1 MNKTVLI
8 TGASRGIGKAI
19 AEAFAK
25 NGYRVI
31 INYFQSKKEAEQL
44 CEELK
49 GMGCDCLTVQADVSK
64 EAQVSDMM
72 RIIRNFS
79 SHIDV
84 LVNNAGVDL
93 QKMLIDTTQNEWDR
107 LFDINVRGIFNCCR
121 AVLPEMVKRKCGK
134 IVNISSILGVNG
146 ASCEVA
152 YSATKAA
159 VIGFT
164 KALAKE
170 VGPCGIN
177 VNCVAPGVV
186 MTDMMRKLGEETLQ
200 SLKEA
205 TSLGVIGT
213 PEDIAESVLF
223 LASDKSKFTTG
234 QILSPN
240 GGLVI

>member
-8 TGASRGIGKAI
+8 TGASRGIGKAT

-31 INYFQSKKEAEQL
+31 INYFQSKKEVEQL
-44 CEELK
+44 YEELK

-64 EAQVSDMM
+64 EVQVSDMM
-72 RIIRNFS
+72 ENIRNFS

-107 LFDINVRGIFNCCR
+107 LFDINVKGMFNCCR
-121 AVLPEMVKRKCGK
+121 AVLPEMVKRKYGK
-134 IVNISSILGVNG
+134 IVNISSILGLNG

-186 MTDMMRKLGEETLQ
+186 MTDMVRKLGEEALQ

-234 QILSPN
+234 QILSPD

>member
-8 TGASRGIGKAI
+8 TGASRGIGKAT

-25 NGYRVI
+25 DGYRVI
-31 INYFQSKKEAEQL
+31 INYFQSKKKAEQL

-49 GMGCDCLTVQADVSK
+49 GMGCDCLAVQADVSK
-64 EAQVSDMM
+64 EAEVSDMM
-72 RIIRNFS
+72 GNIRNFS

-93 QKMLIDTTQNEWDR
+93 QKMLIDTTENEWNR
-107 LFDINVRGIFNCCR
+107 LFDINVKGMFNCCR
-121 AVLPEMVKRKCGK
+121 TVLPEMVKRKYGK

-164 KALAKE
+164 KALSKE

-186 MTDMMRKLGEETLQ
+186 MTDMMRKLGKEALQ
-200 SLKEA
+200 SLKEI

-213 PEDIAESVLF
+213 PEDIAGSVLF

>member
-8 TGASRGIGKAI
+8 TGASRGIGKAT

-31 INYFQSKKEAEQL
+31 VNYFQSKKEAEQL

-49 GMGCDCLTVQADVSK
+49 GMGYDCLTVQADVSK
-64 EAQVSDMM
+64 EVQVSDMM
-72 RIIRNFS
+72 ENIRNFS

-93 QKMLIDTTQNEWDR
+93 QKILIDTTQNEWDR
-107 LFDINVRGIFNCCR
+107 LFDINIKGMFNCCR
-121 AVLPEMVKRKCGK
+121 AVLPEMVKRKYGK

-177 VNCVAPGVV
+177 VNCIAPGVV
-186 MTDMMRKLGEETLQ
+186 MTDMMRKLGDEALQ

-234 QILSPN
+234 QILSPD

>member
-1 MNKTVLI
+1 
-8 TGASRGIGKAI
+8 
-19 AEAFAK
+19 
-25 NGYRVI
+25 
-31 INYFQSKKEAEQL
+31 
-44 CEELK
+44 
-49 GMGCDCLTVQADVSK
+49 MGCDCLTVQADVSK
-64 EAQVSDMM
+64 EVQVSDMM
-72 RIIRNFS
+72 ENIKKFS

-93 QKMLIDTTQNEWDR
+93 QKILIDTTQDEWDR
-107 LFDINVRGIFNCCR
+107 LFDINVKGMFNCCR
-121 AVLPEMVKRKCGK
+121 AVLPEMVKRKYGK

-177 VNCVAPGVV
+177 VNCIAPGVV
-186 MTDMMRKLGEETLQ
+186 MTDMMRKLGDEALQ

>member
-8 TGASRGIGKAI
+8 TGASRGIGKAT

-25 NGYRVI
+25 DGYRVI
-31 INYFQSKKEAEQL
+31 INYFQSKKKAEQL

-49 GMGCDCLTVQADVSK
+49 GMGCDCLAVQADVSK
-64 EAQVSDMM
+64 EAEVSDMM
-72 RIIRNFS
+72 GNIRNFS

-93 QKMLIDTTQNEWDR
+93 QKMLIDTTENEWNR
-107 LFDINVRGIFNCCR
+107 LFDINVKGMFNCCR
-121 AVLPEMVKRKCGK
+121 AVLPEMVKRKYGK

-186 MTDMMRKLGEETLQ
+186 MTDMMRKLGKEALQ
-200 SLKEA
+200 SLKEI

-240 GGLVI
+240 GGLVV

>member
-8 TGASRGIGKAI
+8 TGASRGIGKAT

-25 NGYRVI
+25 DGYRVI
-31 INYFQSKKEAEQL
+31 INYFQSKKKAEQL

-49 GMGCDCLTVQADVSK
+49 GMGCDCLAVQADVSK
-64 EAQVSDMM
+64 EAEVSDMM
-72 RIIRNFS
+72 GNIRNFS

-93 QKMLIDTTQNEWDR
+93 QKMLIDTTENEWNR
-107 LFDINVRGIFNCCR
+107 LFDINVKGMFNCCR
-121 AVLPEMVKRKCGK
+121 AVLPEMVKRKYGK

-186 MTDMMRKLGEETLQ
+186 MTDMMRKLGKEALQ
-200 SLKEA
+200 SLKEI
-205 TSLGVIGT
+205 TSLGMIGT

-240 GGLVI
+240 GGLVV

>member
-8 TGASRGIGKAI
+8 TGASRGIGKAT

-25 NGYRVI
+25 DGYRVI
-31 INYFQSKKEAEQL
+31 INCFQSEKEAEQL

-49 GMGCDCLTVQADVSK
+49 GNGCDCLTVQADVSK
-64 EAQVSDMM
+64 EVQVSDMM
-72 RIIRNFS
+72 GNIRNFS

-93 QKMLIDTTQNEWDR
+93 QKMLIDTTQDEWDR
-107 LFDINVRGIFNCCR
+107 LFDINVKGMFNCCR
-121 AVLPEMVKRKCGK
+121 AVLPEMVKRKYGK

-186 MTDMMRKLGEETLQ
+186 MTDMMRKLGEKALQ

>member
-1 MNKTVLI
+1 
-8 TGASRGIGKAI
+8 
-19 AEAFAK
+19 
-25 NGYRVI
+25 
-31 INYFQSKKEAEQL
+31 
-44 CEELK
+44 
-49 GMGCDCLTVQADVSK
+49 MGCDCLTVQADVSK
-64 EAQVSDMM
+64 EVQVSDMM
-72 RIIRNFS
+72 GIIRNFS

-93 QKMLIDTTQNEWDR
+93 QKILIDTTQDEWDR
-107 LFDINVRGIFNCCR
+107 LFDINIKGMFNCCR
-121 AVLPEMVKRKCGK
+121 AVLPGMVKRKYGK

-186 MTDMMRKLGEETLQ
+186 MTNMMRKLGEEDLQ

-205 TSLGVIGT
+205 TYLGVIGT

>member
-8 TGASRGIGKAI
+8 TGASRGIGKAT

-31 INYFQSKKEAEQL
+31 VNYFKSKKEAEQL

-49 GMGCDCLTVQADVSK
+49 GRGCDCLTVQADVSK
-64 EAQVSDMM
+64 EVQVSDMM
-72 RIIRNFS
+72 GNRR
-79 SHIDV
+79 
-84 LVNNAGVDL
+84 
-93 QKMLIDTTQNEWDR
+93 M
-107 LFDINVRGIFNCCR
+107 FNCCR
-121 AVLPEMVKRKCGK
+121 AVLPEMVKRKYGK

-177 VNCVAPGVV
+177 VNCVVPGVV
-186 MTDMMRKLGEETLQ
+186 MTDMMRKLGEEALQ

-234 QILSPN
+234 QILSSD

>member
-8 TGASRGIGKAI
+8 TGASRGIGKAT

-44 CEELK
+44 CKELK
-49 GMGCDCLTVQADVSK
+49 GIGCDCLTVQADVSK

-72 RIIRNFS
+72 ENIRNFS

-93 QKMLIDTTQNEWDR
+93 QKILIDTTQNEWDR
-107 LFDINVRGIFNCCR
+107 LFDINIKGMFNCCR
-121 AVLPEMVKRKCGK
+121 AVLPEMVKRKYGK

-170 VGPCGIN
+170 VGSCGIN

-205 TSLGVIGT
+205 TPLGVIGT
-213 PEDIAESVLF
+213 PEDIAKSVLF

>member
-64 EAQVSDMM
+64 EAQESDMM

>member
-8 TGASRGIGKAI
+8 TGASRGIGKAT

-49 GMGCDCLTVQADVSK
+49 CMECDCLTVQADVSK

-72 RIIRNFS
+72 GIIRNFS

-93 QKMLIDTTQNEWDR
+93 QKMLIDTTQDEWDR
-107 LFDINVRGIFNCCR
+107 LFDINVKGMFNCCR
-121 AVLPEMVKRKCGK
+121 AVLPEMVKRKYGK

-186 MTDMMRKLGEETLQ
+186 MTDMVRKLGEEALQ
-200 SLKEA
+200 SQKEA

-234 QILSPN
+234 QILSSD